1 MGSRTHRRGRLLL
14 AAALA
19 LLCAAPALHAQDA
32 GTISGRVTAASNQ
45 RPLAGVQVA
54 VVGTQRRAVTN
65 ASGEYQIVGVPA
77 GPARLRAALLGHA
90 SGERTVTVAA
100 GGTATADFALAE
112 SSVGLDAL
120 VVTGTPGAVERR
132 TLGNAVTTVD
142 VADLTRK
149 ASVLNVTE
157 VLQSKTP
164 GVQILPNAGTPG
176 AAADIRIRGASSF
189 LTNMPVVY
197 VDGVRYN
204 TGSLENFAPSGAG
217 ITGFSSQTTS
227 ALNGINPNDIESIE
241 VIKGPAAATL
251 YGAEAAGGVIQIIT
265 KKGSRSG
272 QRPTWN
278 FKVEAGQSEWALE
291 TPTNYTTCDAAKL
304 AQPEVWTGCVG
315 LAAGTVITDDP
326 LRRDP
331 NALRTGGL
339 QRYGVSLSG
348 GADRYSYY
356 VAGDLDRE
364 EGVFLNSFSNRRSVR
379 GNFSLNPTSA
389 LDLQLNTSYYRAQL
403 RLPYGDE
410 SANGLLLSAA
420 RGRPGR
426 ATVNPDSYGWAT
438 VNPLQSNR
446 YNNQTWTD
454 RFTLGA
460 TANHTPLDWFRH
472 RLTVGMDYTSSL
484 AQLIAEPLDADVPQ
498 GVSAQRVPRARLYT
512 VDYAGNVIRSLSD
525 ALESTTSFG
534 VQWTKRDS
542 ELLSASGTGLGAPDV
557 TVIGSATTITAT
569 NTFGERTSVGIFG
582 QQELALHNR
591 LFLTAALRGDDH
603 SAFGENYDWIIYPKL
618 SMSYVLSE
626 EPALQG
632 FIDAARLDEFRVRA
646 AWGRAGRAP
655 EDYTAIQTYTVDKV
669 TLGTGTGS
677 ALRTSTI
684 GNPDLRAEQGSEI
697 EVGFDAGWL
706 NGRVGAEFTYY
717 NKTMQDAILALGVPG
732 SLGFP
737 GSRLFNIGETSN
749 SGLELGLNA
758 TPVQARAVTWNARLS
773 VSTNRNRL
781 VTFGDPSLTSL
792 TPTGQA
798 YGVVQQHREG
808 YPIAGYWAQLP
819 LRNADGTPQLSPAGA
834 VLLDTA
840 TYIGPSAPTH
850 EIGFSNEL
858 TLFTNLRL
866 YALVDYKGGHYLFN
880 LKERNRCQAAN
891 SNCARVNDPRVTSP
905 RTAAD
910 SLLAKELP
918 VWQNVPSEYIEP
930 ADFFKLR
937 EVSLT
942 WTAPQSLIRRT
953 GAGSA
958 AVTVA
963 GRNLGLWTDYSGL
976 DPEVNSYG
984 NRSFVRAD
992 AYAAP
997 MNRRFTVSVNVTY

>member
-54 VVGTQRRAVTN
+54 VVGTQRRTVTN
-65 ASGEYQIVGVPA
+65 ASGEYQIIGVPA
-77 GPARLRAALLGHA
+77 GPARVRAAMLGHS
-90 SGERTVTVAA
+90 SGERAVTVTA
-100 GGTATADFALAE
+100 GGTATADFALTE
-112 SSVGLDAL
+112 SAVGLDAL

-149 ASVLNVTE
+149 ASVVNVTE

-164 GVQILPNAGTPG
+164 GVQILPNSGTPG

-189 LTNMPVVY
+189 LTNTPVVY

-204 TGSLENFAPSGAG
+204 TASLGNFAPSGAG
-217 ITGFSSQTTS
+217 IAGLASQETS

-265 KKGSRSG
+265 KKGNRG
-272 QRPTWN
+272 NQRPSWN
-278 FKVEAGQSEWALE
+278 FRVEGGQTEWKLD
-291 TPTNYTTCDAAKL
+291 TPTNYTTCDAAKKADPAL
-304 AQPEVWTGCVG
+304 WPGCAEVA
-315 LAAGTVITDDP
+315 LGTVITDNP

-331 NALRTGGL
+331 DALRTGTL

-356 VAGDLDRE
+356 VGGDLDRD
-364 EGVFLNSFSNRRSVR
+364 EGVFNNSFSNRRSVR
-379 GNFSLNPTSA
+379 GNFSLNPMSV

-426 ATVNPDSYGWAT
+426 TTLNPRSAGWAAVNPE
-438 VNPLQSNR
+438 QSNR

-460 TANHTPLDWFRH
+460 TANHRPMEWFRH

-484 AQLIAEPLDADVPQ
+484 AQVIAEPLDADVPQ

-512 VDYAGNVIRSLSD
+512 VDYAGNVITGLSD
-525 ALESTTSFG
+525 ALQSTTSFG
-534 VQWTKRDS
+534 LQWTKRDS
-542 ELLSASGTGLGAPDV
+542 ELLTASGTGLGAPDV
-557 TVIGSATTITAT
+557 TVIGSATTITA
-569 NTFGERTSVGIFG
+569 NNSFGERTSVGVFG

-591 LFLTAALRGDDH
+591 LFVTAALRGDDH

-632 FIDAARLDEFRVRA
+632 LVDAARLDEFRIRA

-669 TLGTGTGS
+669 TLGTSTGS

-697 EVGFDAGWL
+697 EVGFDAGWFG
-706 NGRVGAEFTYY
+706 GRVGAEFTYY
-717 NKTMQDAILALGVPG
+717 NKKMDDAILSLGVPG
-732 SLGFP
+732 SLGFG

-749 SGLELGLNA
+749 SGVELGLNV
-758 TPVQARAVTWNARLS
+758 TPVQSRVVTWNSRLS

-781 VTFGDPSLTSL
+781 VSFGDPSLTTI

-798 YGVVQQHREG
+798 YGAVQQHREG

-819 LRNADGTPQLSPAGA
+819 LRNEDGTPRLSAGA
-834 VLLDTA
+834 VVLDTA

-858 TLFTNLRL
+858 NLFTNLRL

-891 SNCARVNDPRVTSP
+891 SNCARVNDPRVTAP
-905 RTAAD
+905 KNAAD

-918 VWQNVPSEYIEP
+918 VWQSVAGEYIEP

-942 WTAPQSLIRRT
+942 WSMPQRLIQRT

-958 AVTVA
+958 SLTVA

-976 DPEVNSYG
+976 DPEVNTYG

-997 MNRRFTVSVNVTY
+997 MNRRVTVSLNLTY

>member
-1 MGSRTHRRGRLLL
+1 MGSRTHRWGRLL

-19 LLCAAPALHAQDA
+19 LLCAAPALHAQGA
-32 GTISGRVTAASNQ
+32 GTVSGRVTSASGQ

-54 VVGTQRRAVTN
+54 VVGTSRSTVTNQSGEYTLAAVPAGTVRVRAVTL
-65 ASGEYQIVGVPA
+65 GY
-77 GPARLRAALLGHA
+77 AA
-90 SGERTVTVAA
+90 GERAVTVTA
-100 GGTATADFALAE
+100 GGTATADFALTE
-112 SSVGLDAL
+112 SAVGLDAL

-142 VADLTRK
+142 VADLTTK
-149 ASVLNVTE
+149 ASVVNVTE

-164 GVQILPNAGTPG
+164 GVQILPNSGTPG

-189 LTNMPVVY
+189 ITNMPVVY

-204 TGSLENFAPSGAG
+204 TGSLGNFAPSGAG
-217 ITGFSSQTTS
+217 ITGFSAQETS

-265 KKGSRSG
+265 KKGNRAN
-272 QRPTWN
+272 QRPSWN
-278 FKVEAGQSEWALE
+278 FRVEAGETEWALD
-291 TPTNYTTCDAAKL
+291 TPTNYTTCDAAKKADPAL
-304 AQPEVWTGCVG
+304 WPGCVDVP
-315 LAAGTVITDDP
+315 AGTVITDNP

-331 NALRTGGL
+331 DALRTGGI

-379 GNFSLNPTSA
+379 GNFSLNPVSA
-389 LDLQLNTSYYRAQL
+389 LDLQLNTSYYRSQL

-426 ATVNPDSYGWAT
+426 FTTNPRSAGWAAVNPE
-438 VNPLQSNR
+438 QSNR

-460 TANHTPLDWFRH
+460 TANHRPFEWFRH
-472 RLTVGMDYTSSL
+472 RLTVGMDYTNSL
-484 AQLIAEPLDADVPQ
+484 AQVIAEPLDADVPQ
-498 GVSAQRVPRARLYT
+498 GVSAQRVPRTHVYT
-512 VDYAGNVIRSLSD
+512 VDYAGNFIASLSD
-525 ALESTTSFG
+525 ALQSTTSFG
-534 VQWTKRDS
+534 LQWNKRDA

-557 TVIGSATTITAT
+557 TVIGSATTIAAT
-569 NTFGERTSVGIFG
+569 NAFGERTSVGVFG
-582 QQELALHNR
+582 QQEFALHNR
-591 LFLTAALRGDDH
+591 LFVTAALRGDDH
-603 SAFGENYDWIIYPKL
+603 SAFGENYDWLIYPKL

-626 EPALQG
+626 EPALER
-632 FIDAARLDEFRVRA
+632 FVDAARLDELRVRA

-669 TLGTGTGS
+669 TLGAGTAS
-677 ALRTSTI
+677 ALRTASI
-684 GNPDLRAEQGSEI
+684 GNPDLRAEKGSEI

-717 NKTMQDAILALGVPG
+717 SKKMEDAILALAVPG

-749 SGLELGLNA
+749 SGLELGLNV
-758 TPVQARAVTWNARLS
+758 TPVQSRLVTWNSRLS
-773 VSTNRNRL
+773 LSTNRNRL
-781 VTFGDPSLTSL
+781 ESFGDPSLTTIS
-792 TPTGQA
+792 PTGQA

-819 LRNADGTPQLSPAGA
+819 LRNEDGTPRLSPAGA

-840 TYIGPSAPTH
+840 TYIGPSAPTR

-858 TLFTNLRL
+858 NILGNLRL

-891 SNCARVNDPRVTSP
+891 SNCQRVNDPRVTSP
-905 RTAAD
+905 QTAAD

-918 VWQNVPSEYIEP
+918 VWQNVPGEFIEP

-937 EVSLT
+937 ELSLT
-942 WTAPQSLIRRT
+942 WSVPQRLIRRT
-953 GAGSA
+953 GAGTASL
-958 AVTVA
+958 TVA
-963 GRNLGLWTDYSGL
+963 GRNLALWSDYSGL
-976 DPEVNSYG
+976 DPEVNTYG

-997 MNRRFTVSVNVTY
+997 MNRRVTVSVNLTY